1 MGVASDRLSILAD
14 VLRDL
19 AADAV
24 QLSLRVGA
32 ASGEVARLRVF
43 CSEEERKVL
52 GARRN

>member
-1 MGVASDRLSILAD
+1 MSVASDRLLILAD

-19 AADAV
+19 ACDAV

-32 ASGEVARLRVF
+32 ASGEVARVRVF
-43 CSEEERKVL
+43 CSDEERKVE